1 MALLLVYTRNVSV
14 RNLDHSEF
22 LALDIVY
29 IITASVILNSLQNRF
44 IRTSKEVP
52 ETPENQK
59 NASYALTVNTC
70 IYSSRKYSSQTACK
84 SGNCLVAKLSE
95 TYLEPSL

>member
-14 RNLDHSEF
+14 RNLDLSEF

-29 IITASVILNSLQNRF
+29 IITASVILNSLRNRF

-59 NASYALTVNTC
+59 NASYELTVNTC
-70 IYSSRKYSSQTACK
+70 IYSSRKYSSQTTCK
-84 SGNCLVAKLSE
+84 SCNCLVDKLS
-95 TYLEPSL
+95 